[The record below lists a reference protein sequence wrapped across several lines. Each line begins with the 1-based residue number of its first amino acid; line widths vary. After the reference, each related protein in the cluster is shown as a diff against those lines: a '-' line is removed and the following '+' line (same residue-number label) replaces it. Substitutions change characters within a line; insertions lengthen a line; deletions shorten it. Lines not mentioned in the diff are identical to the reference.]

1 MRKRTRTIRLGVSLL
16 ALAAVCA
23 GCDDAAKRQAHVRPP
38 VETIEPELPA
48 GPLPAEPRYD
58 SAALL
63 PPRPG
68 VEVLIEKVRAVFAEG
83 ERESR
88 EGNPESARIEFDR
101 AIRWI
106 QLSGYDPRSNPR
118 LDDLYNHIEDALHSQ
133 ELEAI
138 NQGEGLEQPPSEP
151 APIDEIADL
160 TFPLDPRLKEK
171 VERELADVPH
181 DLPIAVNDEVL
192 SYLNFFQTRRGRA
205 IVEHGLQRA
214 GRYREMI
221 NRTLRDEGLPQDLIY
236 VAQAES
242 AFQPLALSRARALG
256 VWQFMSYSAREYG
269 LAHTWWV
276 DERQDPERSTRAA
289 ARYLRD
295 LYQTFGDWYLA
306 LAAYNSGP
314 ASVGRA
320 IERTGYAD
328 FWELH
333 RRHVLPKQTRNYV
346 PIILALT
353 LMAKDPARYGL
364 HIDPDP
370 AIRGDRVK
378 PGHPIDLHLV
388 ADTIDASLDSL
399 KTLNPQ
405 LLRLVTP
412 ASAEFELQLPEGT
425 AQRFAAE
432 IAAIPPDKWLS
443 WRRHR
448 VEQGETLA
456 GIARKYRV
464 EPRAIVEL
472 NGLELRAELQDGA
485 RLTIPAAHPAV
496 TGIGRLV
503 RYRVRR
509 GDTLASIAGQFDV
522 APADLRRWNGLKS
535 TGIARGTTL
544 KVYPGGRLEPTSSG
558 KSKQIKAIRPKE
570 ERQTGSHAVQ
580 PGESL
585 WSIAREY
592 QTTVKALRD
601 SNPFLAARQMRAGD
615 KLAIPPSGCPADS
628 QKTAC

>member
-1 MRKRTRTIRLGVSLL
+1 ML

-23 GCDDAAKRQAHVRPP
+23 GCDDAAKRQARVRPP

-48 GPLPAEPRYD
+48 GPLPAEPRHD

-68 VEVLIEKVRAVFAEG
+68 VEVLIEKVQAVFAEG

-88 EGNPESARIEFDR
+88 EGSPESARSEFNR
-101 AIRWI
+101 AIGWI

-118 LDDLYNHIEDALHSQ
+118 LEDLYKHIEDALHAQ

-138 NQGEGLEQPPSEP
+138 KQGEGLEQPPSEP
-151 APIDEIADL
+151 AAIDEIADL

-205 IVEHGLQRA
+205 IVVHGLQRA

-221 NRTLRDEGLPQDLIY
+221 NRIFREEGLPQDLMY

-314 ASVGRA
+314 GSVGRA

-364 HIDPDP
+364 HIEPDP

-388 ADTIDASLDSL
+388 AETIDASLDSL

-405 LLRLVTP
+405 LLRMVTP
-412 ASAEFELQLPEGT
+412 ATAEFELQLPEGT
-425 AQRFAAE
+425 AERFSSE
-432 IAAIPPDKWLS
+432 IASIPPDKWLS

-448 VEQGETLA
+448 VEERETLA
-456 GIARKYRV
+456 AIARKYRV
-464 EPRAIVEL
+464 EPRAIAEV
-472 NGLELRAELQDGA
+472 NGLDLHAELLEGA
-485 RLTIPAAHPAV
+485 KLIIPATHPAV

-544 KVYPGGRLEPTSSG
+544 KVYPGGRLEPASSGKAG
-558 KSKQIKAIRPKE
+558 KSKQIKAIRSE
-570 ERQTGSHAVQ
+570 AEAQTGSHAVQ

-601 SNPFLAARQMRAGD
+601 YNSFLAARQMRAGD